1 MEQPTKKQ
9 KTSNGAAPG
18 IGNAPSPAPQ
28 PQHNKKSNPDF
39 ELPVA
44 SIVRLVKRVRLLF
57 GNHLKKRYTLVLV
70 GPQQRIQPFRLLLVH
85 GPRFVVDLSCPPL
98 PTSVAESLTTVSF
111 LFFAVLC
118 VVCVSASKKGKTSVW
133 AATPN

>member
-1 MEQPTKKQ
+1 VASGFADIFTPSHLNQNYKNLPHILAMEQPTKKQ

-57 GNHLKKRYTLVLV
+57 GNHLKKKIYARSSWSATKNNAIPTIV
-70 GPQQRIQPFRLLLVH
+70 GPR
-85 GPRFVVDLSCPPL
+85 
-98 PTSVAESLTTVSF
+98 TTVR
-111 LFFAVLC
+111 C
-118 VVCVSASKKGKTSVW
+118 
-133 AATPN
+133 